1 MRAKPSKVV
10 ETRRGSREG
19 RRRPSAEQ
27 ADGDDN
33 WRGDSRSRSRS
44 RRGDAYDEGRQR
56 GRREAESS
64 SRGIDSERVLGEAC
78 HSRGSRL
85 ATAEA
90 FRQGGKACGT
100 QRGQSRE
107 GGEKPSAAEA
117 PPRKW
122 AVGASSTAPRP
133 PWGPP
138 PVRITTV
145 PANASRVAPPPA
157 RPQPAPS
164 RTDEPWRALW
174 RKGEGDYAGT
184 LFRKIY
190 VNDVPVPV
198 VYLEAHNENYGAC
211 SRSDYEKVYDAVEI
225 GQHDYCDPSG
235 GLDCHGE
242 DEKGMETNLAIGRL
256 LLKEGGPRT
265 HIMVATAPES
275 GTHPWLQAAGV
286 GPNLRKRSQAVSQ
299 ALSEAHWLHKVLD
312 GSGDY

>member
-1 MRAKPSKVV
+1 MLAKPSKDV
-10 ETRRGSREG
+10 ERRRGSGEG

-27 ADGDDN
+27 ADGDYN
-33 WRGDSRSRSRS
+33 WRGDFRSAS
-44 RRGDAYDEGRQR
+44 
-56 GRREAESS
+56 
-64 SRGIDSERVLGEAC
+64 AC

-85 ATAEA
+85 ATAKA

-107 GGEKPSAAEA
+107 GGEKPPAAEA
-117 PPRKW
+117 PPRKS
-122 AVGASSTAPRP
+122 AAGASSTAPRP
-133 PWGPP
+133 PRGPP
-138 PVRITTV
+138 PARITTV

-190 VNDVPVPV
+190 VNDLPVPV
-198 VYLEAHNENYGAC
+198 VYVEAHNENYGAF
-211 SRSDYEKVYDAVEI
+211 SRSNYDEVYDAVEI
-225 GQHDYCDPSG
+225 AKHDYCDPSAG
-235 GLDCHGE
+235 REFRGKDL
-242 DEKGMETNLAIGRL
+242 KGVETNLAIGKQ

-265 HIMVATAPES
+265 VCGVSLMHIMVVTAPRS
-275 GTHPWLQAAGV
+275 DSHPWLQAAGL
-286 GPNLRKRSQAVSQ
+286 GENKRNRSQAVLQ
-299 ALSEAHWLHKVLD
+299 ALSQAHWLHKALD